1 MFSYNPSKEAILNT
15 NLMKFAM
22 KNNLDIE
29 SLYKKADNEPE
40 WFWPKVIEDAKIE
53 FFEKYDKVM
62 DTSLGIP
69 FTKWFVNGKINIAY
83 NCVERY
89 KESKKIAIIYENE
102 KGETFK
108 VSYEELDKLSS
119 YLSSYLTDMGIQKGD
134 RVGIYMPF
142 NLNSAIAF
150 YSILRIGA
158 VVVPMFSGYGY
169 EAVKT
174 RVEDASIKLLFT
186 SEGYMRKGKFIDMK
200 KVHEKI
206 KVKKIIEGNTNP
218 EEIKLE
224 EAIKS
229 NKYTYSEKTSSEDPA
244 IMLYTSGTTG
254 KPKGTV
260 HVHGGALVNISK
272 EVKYYMDL
280 KEEDVLHWITDL
292 GWMMGPWALIGTN
305 ALHGTIYL
313 YDGAVDYPNIYRMW
327 DIVSKNKVT
336 LLGLSPTLV
345 RMYRFNNISKPME
358 GVRLFGS
365 TGEPWDDESWEYLF
379 NVIGNKKTP
388 ISNISGGTDI
398 IGCFLASNPAIP
410 LKPRCLYKGL
420 GMNASIYDENGNE
433 VYNKVGYLVAKKP
446 SPSMTRSL
454 WKDDKKYISSYW
466 STYKEVWY
474 HGDFGEMSKDG
485 YFYLYGRS
493 DDVIK
498 VSGKR
503 VGPNEVEDMA
513 MKVPGV
519 LEAAVVSIPDN
530 IKGEAIAVFYI
541 GEENKEEEI
550 KKTISEGMGKSF
562 APSYILK
569 VKGLPKTRNGKIM
582 RRVIKNAFL
591 GTELGDLSNTDDIQ
605 IINDLIEMGK
615 KTLKN

>member
-1 MFSYNPSKEAILNT
+1 MFSYNPSKDAIMNT

-22 KNNLDIE
+22 KYNLDIE
-29 SLYKKADNEPE
+29 SLYNRADNDPE
-40 WFWPKVIEDAKIE
+40 WFWPEVIKDTGIE

-62 DTSLGIP
+62 DTSMGIP

-89 KESKKIAIIYENE
+89 KESKKTAIIYENE
-102 KGETFK
+102 NGKTIK

-119 YLSSYLTDMGIQKGD
+119 SLSSYMLDMGIQKGD

-142 NLNSAIAF
+142 NLNSVISF

-174 RVEDASIKLLFT
+174 RVEDAGIKLLFT
-186 SEGYMRKGKFIDMK
+186 SAGYMRKGKFIDMR

-206 KVKKIIEGNTNP
+206 NVEKIIDGNTNTD
-218 EEIKLE
+218 EVNFD
-224 EAIKS
+224 EAIKG
-229 NKYTYSEKTSSEDPA
+229 NKYSSSEKTLSEDPA

-305 ALHGTIYL
+305 ALHGTLYL
-313 YDGAVDYPNIYRMW
+313 YDGAVDYPDIYRMW
-327 DIVSKNKVT
+327 DIVNKNRIT

-358 GVRLFGS
+358 GIRVFAS

-420 GMNASIYDENGNE
+420 GMNASIYDEKGNE
-433 VYNKVGYLVAKKP
+433 VYDRVGYLVAKKP

-466 STYKEVWY
+466 SIYKDVWY
-474 HGDFGEMSKDG
+474 HGDFGEMSRDG

-503 VGPNEVEDMA
+503 VGPNEVEDMV

-519 LEAAVVSIPDN
+519 LEAAVVSIPDS
-530 IKGEAIAVFYI
+530 IKGEAIAVFYM
-541 GEENKEEEI
+541 GEDNKDEEI

-562 APSYILK
+562 APSYIFK

-591 GTELGDLSNTDDIQ
+591 GTEIGDLSNTDDTQ
-605 IINDLIEMGK
+605 LINDLIELGK
-615 KTLKN
+615 KTIKH

>member
-119 YLSSYLTDMGIQKGD
+119 HLSSYLTDMGIQKGD

-218 EEIKLE
+218 EEITFE
-224 EAIKS
+224 EAIKG

-313 YDGAVDYPNIYRMW
+313 YDGAVDYPNIFRMW

-530 IKGEAIAVFYI
+530 IKGEVIAVFYI
-541 GEENKEEEI
+541 GEENKEAEI

>member
-605 IINDLIEMGK
+605 LINDLIEMGK

>member
-1 MFSYNPSKEAILNT
+1 MFSYNPSKEAIINT

-29 SLYKKADNEPE
+29 SLYKKADNDPE

-206 KVKKIIEGNTNP
+206 KVKKIIEGNANP
-218 EEIKLE
+218 EEIKFE
-224 EAIKS
+224 EAIKG

-280 KEEDVLHWITDL
+280 KGEDVLHWITDL

-519 LEAAVVSIPDN
+519 LEVAVVSIPDN

-605 IINDLIEMGK
+605 LINDLIEMGK

>member
-119 YLSSYLTDMGIQKGD
+119 HLSSYLTDMGIQKGD

-218 EEIKLE
+218 EEITFE

-313 YDGAVDYPNIYRMW
+313 YDGAVDYPNIFRMW

-530 IKGEAIAVFYI
+530 IKGEVIAVFYI
-541 GEENKEEEI
+541 GEENKEAEI